1 MGLCD
6 RSQRATAEQIE
17 GAPETRDSRIEG
29 RGRVRDGV
37 WEERGEL
44 EPLGGRTCREL
55 RWGRGRN
62 GPFLWDLLGL
72 WFCADFQGQWL
83 K

>member
-1 MGLCD
+1 MPGTEMGL
-6 RSQRATAEQIE
+6 
-17 GAPETRDSRIEG
+17 
-29 RGRVRDGV
+29 
-37 WEERGEL
+37 
-44 EPLGGRTCREL
+44 
-55 RWGRGRN
+55 GRN

>member
-1 MGLCD
+1 M
-6 RSQRATAEQIE
+6 TEQKE

-29 RGRVRDGV
+29 RGRGRDGV
-37 WEERGEL
+37 WEERGEP

-72 WFCADFQGQWL
+72 WFCADFQGQLL